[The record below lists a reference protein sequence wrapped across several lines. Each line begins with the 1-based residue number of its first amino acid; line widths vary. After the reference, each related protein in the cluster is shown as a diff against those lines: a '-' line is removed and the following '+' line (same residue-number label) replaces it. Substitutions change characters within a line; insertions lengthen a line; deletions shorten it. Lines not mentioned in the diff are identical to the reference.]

1 MGGSARGVAFPPDV
15 AGDTS
20 PFADPSRRLGS
31 PRPHRAIARP
41 REGGGMATPDDEAFQ
56 ENLAMRRAIAL
67 AAEAVGRTNPNPAVG
82 AVVLDAEGT
91 SVGEGATQPVG
102 GPHAEIEALR
112 AAGPRARGA
121 TLVVTLEPC
130 RHAGRTPA
138 CTDAIVAAGVRRV
151 VYAIA
156 DPHDVAA
163 GGAEALRSAGVDVE
177 GGVLADEAA
186 ADLGSWL
193 VAVRRR
199 RPHLTWKYAATLDG
213 RTAAA
218 DGTSRWITGADAR
231 TDVHRL
237 RARSDAVLVGIGTVL
252 ADDTAL
258 TVRDWP
264 TQRQPLRVVV
274 DGKARTPLSARI
286 LDDAAPTL
294 VAVGTDAEPDR
305 VSKLRAAGTEVL
317 ELPRHDGRLDLHAL
331 LAELYEREA
340 LQLLLEGGATLAGS
354 FVRQRLVDKVVGY
367 HAPALLGAGPPVLAD
382 AGVTTLAAALRL
394 HLHDVRQLG
403 DDVRVE
409 ATVDREVG

>member
-1 MGGSARGVAFPPDV
+1 V
-15 AGDTS
+15 
-20 PFADPSRRLGS
+20 L
-31 PRPHRAIARP
+31 
-41 REGGGMATPDDEAFQ
+41 ATEA
-56 ENLAMRRAIAL
+56 
-67 AAEAVGRTNPNPAVG
+67 AV
-82 AVVLDAEGT
+82 D
-91 SVGEGATQPVG
+91 
-102 GPHAEIEALR
+102 
-112 AAGPRARGA
+112 
-121 TLVVTLEPC
+121 LEP
-130 RHAGRTPA
+130 
-138 CTDAIVAAGVRRV
+138 
-151 VYAIA
+151 
-156 DPHDVAA
+156 
-163 GGAEALRSAGVDVE
+163 
-177 GGVLADEAA
+177 
-186 ADLGSWL
+186 WL

-231 TDVHRL
+231 VDVHRL
-237 RARSDAVLVGIGTVL
+237 RSRCDAVVVGIGTVL

-294 VAVGTDAEPDR
+294 VVVGADADEGRVQQLRSTGAEVVR
-305 VSKLRAAGTEVL
+305 VSRK
-317 ELPRHDGRLDLHAL
+317 DGFLDLHAL
-331 LAELYEREA
+331 LAQLYEREA

-367 HAPALLGAGPPVLAD
+367 HAPALLGAGPPVLGD

-394 HLHDVRQLG
+394 QLQEVRRLG

>member
-1 MGGSARGVAFPPDV
+1 
-15 AGDTS
+15 
-20 PFADPSRRLGS
+20 
-31 PRPHRAIARP
+31 
-41 REGGGMATPDDEAFQ
+41 MATAQ
-56 ENLAMRRAIAL
+56 ELAGMRRAIAL

-82 AVVLDAEGT
+82 AVVLDDTGAV
-91 SVGEGATQPVG
+91 VGEGATQPVG
-102 GPHAEIEALR
+102 QAHAEVEALAR
-112 AAGPRARGA
+112 AGESARGG
-121 TLVVTLEPC
+121 TLVATLEPC

-151 VYAIA
+151 VYALA
-156 DPHDVAA
+156 DPHEVAA
-163 GGAEALRSAGVDVE
+163 GGAEALRAEGVEVE

-186 ADLGSWL
+186 VDLGPWL

-218 DGTSRWITGADAR
+218 DGTSRWITGSDAR
-231 TDVHRL
+231 VDVHRL
-237 RARSDAVLVGIGTVL
+237 RARCDAVVVGIGTVL

-264 TQRQPLRVVV
+264 AQRQPLRVVV

-294 VAVGTDAEPDR
+294 VAVGADAERSR
-305 VSKLRAAGTEVL
+305 VGNLRAAGAEVV
-317 ELPRHDGRLDLHAL
+317 ELARSDGHLDLHAL

-367 HAPALLGAGPPVLAD
+367 HAPALLGAGPPVLGD

-394 HLHDVRQLG
+394 RLDDVRQLG
-403 DDVRVE
+403 DDVRIE